1 MYRYL
6 AFALG
11 ILVLVAIFAPS
22 LGALNDLAPASDAAA
37 EQGAVGPPEQGTVG
51 PPVPAGNALTLQRDS
66 SGQFHVDGLINGQP
80 VRFLVD
86 TGADTV
92 ALGEDDAARLGL
104 APDPSAFRPVLHT
117 ASGTGY
123 GAPVRIAR
131 LSVAGHDLTD
141 VDAVVARGLTGSL
154 LGQSAL
160 RQIGAVAL
168 NGDQMAIG
176 P

>member
-66 SGQFHVDGLINGQP
+66 SGQFH
-80 VRFLVD
+80 
-86 TGADTV
+86 
-92 ALGEDDAARLGL
+92 
-104 APDPSAFRPVLHT
+104 
-117 ASGTGY
+117 
-123 GAPVRIAR
+123 
-131 LSVAGHDLTD
+131 
-141 VDAVVARGLTGSL
+141 
-154 LGQSAL
+154 
-160 RQIGAVAL
+160 
-168 NGDQMAIG
+168 
-176 P
+176 